1 MAKLFHNHFN
11 IMISLGGTASV
22 YLYVCVCVL
31 IYPCEVH
38 AQFELR
44 QQMEDD
50 APLVIQDS
58 EVFLLIIFC
67 VCDLL
72 AGVHRFW
79 AGVLQTQTQDNFQ
92 MLLNTDHL
100 LFTIKYIL
108 NLISIHYIHGIL

>member
-1 MAKLFHNHFN
+1 MAKLFHDHFN
-11 IMISLGGTASV
+11 FMISLGGTASV
-22 YLYVCVCVL
+22 CVCVCV
-31 IYPCEVH
+31 YPCEVH

-72 AGVHRFW
+72 AGVHWFW
-79 AGVLQTQTQDNFQ
+79 AGVLQTHTGQFPNVTEQRS
-92 MLLNTDHL
+92 LV
-100 LFTIKYIL
+100 IY
-108 NLISIHYIHGIL
+108 Y

>member
-22 YLYVCVCVL
+22 YLYVCVL

-79 AGVLQTQTQDNFQ
+79 AGALQSHARSFV
-92 MLLNTDHL
+92 
-100 LFTIKYIL
+100 IY
-108 NLISIHYIHGIL
+108 S